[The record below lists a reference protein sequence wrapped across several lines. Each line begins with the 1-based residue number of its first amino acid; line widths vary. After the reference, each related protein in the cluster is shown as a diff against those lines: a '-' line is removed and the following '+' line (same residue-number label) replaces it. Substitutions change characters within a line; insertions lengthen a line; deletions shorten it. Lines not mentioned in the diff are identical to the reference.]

1 MAAISRSWFLGP
13 KLSIILIQLL
23 PLISGLT
30 LPVDVCTPG
39 SACTTN
45 ATSANTSTS
54 LTAMRPAPSVFI
66 ISHTDFRIVFR
77 NNGGAILFEDAN
89 ECISE
94 ALIEIKHE
102 LDTILTDIDIPISG
116 NLVFTSGSA
125 ELRLN
130 TGEYMWRTYC
140 LMLMVG
146 VLEWGH
152 IFGFF
157 EVDMEFVEQR
167 EGARRTL
174 GTGSLRLRNAAS

>member
-1 MAAISRSWFLGP
+1 
-13 KLSIILIQLL
+13 
-23 PLISGLT
+23 
-30 LPVDVCTPG
+30 
-39 SACTTN
+39 
-45 ATSANTSTS
+45 
-54 LTAMRPAPSVFI
+54 MRPAPFVFT

-77 NNGGAILFEDAN
+77 NYGSAILFEDAN

-125 ELRLN
+125 ELKLN

-152 IFGFF
+152 IYGFM
-157 EVDMEFVEQR
+157 EIDMEFVEQR

-174 GTGSLRLRNAAS
+174 GTGSLRLSGAAS